1 MGRGDSYEDH
11 MNWEKK
17 RNSKWSKVSKQIK
30 PIHIIGTIL
39 LFFGGN
45 YAVTIGRFPSSLFWG
60 TMIGI
65 GILFIFLIYRET
77 SEPKLIPEHIIKQIA
92 SDALE
97 RKRLKGEEIPFNA
110 KIKVTLAGEGIYE
123 QDMISKTSG
132 LIRRD
137 VGFEMIRKGYRK
149 KGVIGVHPFNGT
161 ILGIR
166 WEPMGYTGKETKD
179 RVIIPVGVLDQM
191 AK

>member
-30 PIHIIGTIL
+30 PIHIIGAIL

-45 YAVTIGRFPSSLFWG
+45 YAVTTGRFPSSLFWG

-110 KIKVTLAGEGIYE
+110 KIKVMLAGEGIHE
-123 QDMISKTSG
+123 QDMISRTSG